1 MPTNNFSQNELNAIA
16 PYTRAVAVTLSDSVD
31 LAETPRAI
39 NVHKSG
45 STSVAV
51 KVTFAGDTTPVT
63 LNLVSASI
71 APVRVSR
78 IWLTGT
84 DASAVITALY

>member
-1 MPTNNFSQNELNAIA
+1 MPTNNFSQNQLSTLA
-16 PYTRAVAVTLSDSVD
+16 PYTRAVAVTLSDTTD

-45 STSVAV
+45 STSIAV
-51 KVTFAGDTTPVT
+51 KVTMAGDTSPVT

-71 APVRVSR
+71 NPVRVSR
-78 IWLTGT
+78 IWSTGT
-84 DASAVITALY
+84 DAGAVIVALY